1 VTRPPVPVSP
11 PIPRRPVLVGLAV
24 AIAVPTMAGSVAGCA
39 DKAPDPLIALVNQ
52 ARSDATLLDAAAR
65 AWQTPPAGQ
74 PERPTGPVTA
84 RLLSEVG
91 EARRAHADRMAAELG
106 DDAPPP
112 SPPGAPA
119 SATQEPKAALTAVVT
134 ALDAAQRSA
143 AALVPGLSGH
153 QAALVGSVSA
163 CCGAYRSVLL

>member
-1 VTRPPVPVSP
+1 M
-11 PIPRRPVLVGLAV
+11 GLSA
-24 AIAVPTMAGSVAGCA
+24 AIAVPVVAGSLAGCA

-74 PERPTGPVTA
+74 PERPTGPITA
-84 RLLSEVG
+84 TLLSAVG
-91 EARRAHADRMAAELG
+91 EARRVHADKMGAELG
-106 DDAPPP
+106 DDAPAAPP
-112 SPPGAPA
+112 AREPAGAA
-119 SATQEPKAALTAVVT
+119 QEPGAALTAVVT

-163 CCGAYRSVLL
+163 CCAAYRSVLL